1 MILCFI
7 VLSSFCILL
16 YTCANVICIKF
27 LLTYVLTYLLTYLFR
42 SLYFGYT
49 ILASRCVVWRL
60 VQETDVND
68 RSDLQ
73 NGVNGATAF
82 NEPRLR
88 FTETLAPE
96 YAAPYSEL
104 ETVAPTY
111 TELEFP
117 SRDLPPVPVSDHT
130 GATNIHGNSDELSSE
145 QQSGS
150 VISSAPRIYD
160 RLANPDY
167 YNVQSAD
174 NAVQGGEY
182 LQSDSGNSSNTN
194 PSAEVATSYCGL
206 APSTR
211 DPPSVYDKP
220 TKRDYYNIRNAD
232 NNGVQSGEY
241 LQSDSGISLDISPSP
256 PVATSYSGLESATR
270 EPPPA
275 PSV

>member
-1 MILCFI
+1 MQD
-7 VLSSFCILL
+7 
-16 YTCANVICIKF
+16 TA
-27 LLTYVLTYLLTYLFR
+27 
-42 SLYFGYT
+42 
-49 ILASRCVVWRL
+49 
-60 VQETDVND
+60 VND
-68 RSDLQ
+68 TSDLQ
-73 NGVNGATAF
+73 NDVNGTTTS
-82 NEPRLR
+82 NEPRVR

-104 ETVAPTY
+104 ESVAPTY

-117 SRDLPPVPVSDHT
+117 SRELPPVPVSDHI
-130 GATNIHGNSDELSSE
+130 GATNINGISDELSSE

-150 VISSAPRIYD
+150 GISSAPRIYD
-160 RLANPDY
+160 RLANTDY

-174 NAVQGGEY
+174 NAVQSGEY
-182 LQSDSGNSSNTN
+182 LQSDSGNSSNAN
-194 PSAEVATSYCGL
+194 PLAEVATSYSGL

-220 TKRDYYNIRNAD
+220 TKRDYYNIHNAD

-241 LQSDSGISLDISPSP
+241 MQSDSGISLDISPSP
-256 PVATSYSGLESATR
+256 PVATSYSGLESATH